1 MSFQEQTFLF
11 YKTQQ
16 KSIFNVNDPEDVK
29 YLTRLRLHF
38 SYLNEHKFRHGF
50 LDTLNPL
57 CNCSLEVENNEH
69 FFLRFLNFEN
79 ARFPSSSIYQA
90 LISSL
95 KNFPNLLK
103 VKLLL
108 FDHFKLSAID
118 NRLILEVSIKYI
130 MTTNR
135 FSVPLF
141 WSCFPSLALNIYI
154 DFFPPSFT
162 ATPNFL
168 HCCIWESSETST
180 CAVFLRLF
188 FGYPFVKY
196 FSFVF
201 CQKVAAARFELWT
214 HKHLVRKQTLNHL
227 AKFAKWF
234 CCVVSTYLCDA
245 FDYIS
250 L

>member
-16 KSIFNVNDPEDVK
+16 KSIFNVNDTEDVK

-108 FDHFKLSAID
+108 FDDFKLSAID

-154 DFFPPSFT
+154 DFFSSV
-162 ATPNFL
+162 L
-168 HCCIWESSETST
+168 HRHSQLFSLLYLREQRDKYLCCIFTSLFRLSLCKIFFICFLSKSGSSEI
-180 CAVFLRLF
+180 
-188 FGYPFVKY
+188 
-196 FSFVF
+196 
-201 CQKVAAARFELWT
+201 W
-214 HKHLVRKQTLNHL
+214 TLNPQAL
-227 AKFAKWF
+227 
-234 CCVVSTYLCDA
+234 S
-245 FDYIS
+245 S
-250 L
+250 